1 VHVVTMDNERIDEL
15 VRRAAPTT
23 PFLSGPALREIAAE
37 VISTPAAAEQ
47 PIASI
52 STLVGSRE
60 RSRSAQHQP
69 GRRGWR
75 RRRVVLPLAA
85 ATALLAAAAG
95 FTVWYDTTTADFEQ
109 ALQRYSSELSLPP
122 GTDRDA
128 YVAQLR
134 AQGLERPL
142 QISEEGVNSMV
153 SHYGA
158 CTWLKAWQVRTDAK
172 DTAGAKQ
179 ALETYRRAIASP
191 ALKVNDGG
199 GVVANLERVADAAAA
214 GNRARVAQELKNNCS
229 SLPSDGIR

>member
-23 PFLSGPALREIAAE
+23 PFLSGQVLREIAAE

-52 STLVGSRE
+52 TALVGSRK
-60 RSRSAQHQP
+60 RSGSIQQP

-75 RRRVVLPLAA
+75 RRRVLVPLAA

-95 FTVWYDTTTADFEQ
+95 FTVWYDTTTVDFEQ
-109 ALQRYSSELSLPP
+109 VLQRYSSELSLPP

-128 YVAQLR
+128 YVALLR

-142 QISEEGVNSMV
+142 QISDLSVNSMV
-153 SHYGA
+153 SAYGS
-158 CTWLKAWQVRTDAK
+158 CTWLKAWQVRTEAK

-179 ALETYRRAIASP
+179 ALEAYRRAIASP
-191 ALKVNDGG
+191 ARKATDGG
-199 GVVANLERVADAAAA
+199 GVVANMERVAESAAA
-214 GNRARVAQELKNNCS
+214 GNRARVAQELQNTCS
-229 SLPSDGIR
+229 SLPLDGIR